1 MVMPL
6 NYAIALFN
14 SQILTP
20 CCVQGIV
27 LIDIGITKMN
37 KTEFQASRALHFSKT
52 HKVKVLVTQ

>member
-20 CCVQGIV
+20 CKGIV